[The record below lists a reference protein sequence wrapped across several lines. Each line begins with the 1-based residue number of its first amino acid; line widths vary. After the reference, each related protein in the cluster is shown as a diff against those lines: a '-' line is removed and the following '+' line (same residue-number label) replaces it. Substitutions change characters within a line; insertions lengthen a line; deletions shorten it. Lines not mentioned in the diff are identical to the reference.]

1 MNKDLTV
8 GNPQKVLIN
17 FTIPMFI
24 SVIFQQLYN
33 IADSVIAG
41 KYAGES
47 ALAAVGASYP
57 ITMIFMAVAL
67 GCQIGCSVI
76 ISKYFGAGDYEK
88 TKTCISTSLISGLI
102 LSAVLTVVGIIFTAP
117 MMNLVK
123 TPEDIFED
131 GSLYLRIY
139 VGGFIFLFIYNVATG
154 IFNSLGDSKTPLIL
168 LIFSSV
174 GNIFLDALFVIKFSW
189 GVAGVA
195 WATFMAQ
202 GVSCIIS
209 VIILIFRIKKLKT
222 PKPAPIFSSKAL
234 KDILRVSIPSI
245 LQQSFVSVGNMFI
258 QAIINSYGSSVIAGY
273 SAAIKLNTFAITS
286 FTTLGNGI
294 SSFTAQN
301 LGAGKLE
308 RIKKGFRSGVIFALS
323 IALVFF
329 ILYFFFGKAFLSLF
343 MNEDSTQ
350 LAIDTGLD
358 FMRITSP
365 FYFAVCAKLI
375 CDGVLRGSESMNYFM
390 ATTFTDLILRV
401 ILAFIFSSFW
411 GVMGVWI
418 AWPISWVIA
427 AIMSVMF
434 YCKDVWIRNPVKA
447 AAKVAEDVAEEVSE
461 EISEQ
466 VAAEVKKEVAE
477 KVKAEVTAEVAEEIA
492 EDEITEGSK

>member
-1 MNKDLTV
+1 
-8 GNPQKVLIN
+8 
-17 FTIPMFI
+17 
-24 SVIFQQLYN
+24 
-33 IADSVIAG
+33 
-41 KYAGES
+41 
-47 ALAAVGASYP
+47 
-57 ITMIFMAVAL
+57 
-67 GCQIGCSVI
+67 
-76 ISKYFGAGDYEK
+76 
-88 TKTCISTSLISGLI
+88 
-102 LSAVLTVVGIIFTAP
+102 
-117 MMNLVK
+117 
-123 TPEDIFED
+123 
-131 GSLYLRIY
+131 
-139 VGGFIFLFIYNVATG
+139 
-154 IFNSLGDSKTPLIL
+154 
-168 LIFSSV
+168 
-174 GNIFLDALFVIKFSW
+174 
-189 GVAGVA
+189 
-195 WATFMAQ
+195 
-202 GVSCIIS
+202 
-209 VIILIFRIKKLKT
+209 
-222 PKPAPIFSSKAL
+222 
-234 KDILRVSIPSI
+234 
-245 LQQSFVSVGNMFI
+245 
-258 QAIINSYGSSVIAGY
+258 
-273 SAAIKLNTFAITS
+273 
-286 FTTLGNGI
+286 
-294 SSFTAQN
+294 
-301 LGAGKLE
+301 
-308 RIKKGFRSGVIFALS
+308 
-323 IALVFF
+323 
-329 ILYFFFGKAFLSLF
+329 

-492 EDEITEGSK
+492 EDKIAEGSK